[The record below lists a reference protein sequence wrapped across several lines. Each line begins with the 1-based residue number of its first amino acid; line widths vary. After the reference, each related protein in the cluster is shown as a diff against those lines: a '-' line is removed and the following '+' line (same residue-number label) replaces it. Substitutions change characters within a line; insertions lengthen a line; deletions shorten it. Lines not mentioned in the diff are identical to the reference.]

1 MRGSQ
6 CQHLYIGEVD
16 EGVTVSAPIGEVD
29 EGVTVSA
36 PIGEVDEGL
45 QCQHL

>member
-1 MRGSQ
+1 M
-6 CQHLYIGEVD
+6 
-16 EGVTVSAPIGEVD
+16 SAPIGEVD